1 MINKYSFINI
11 YENKKKNSKL
21 SSQILY
27 GEKFTILKKYKDWYK
42 IKTDYDKYVGFIKKK
57 KFEKFAFKPTHKV
70 SSLKANVFSKPNK
83 SSKIKMKLSFASL
96 LQVKSSKK
104 NFLNFDNYWI
114 QKSDV
119 VPINYKEKIFKRIKI
134 FKNVKYKWGGKKFDG
149 IDCSGLV
156 QLFYKF
162 NNLYCPRDTGPQF
175 KYFKKFKSIKKNA
188 IIFWK
193 GHVAVCLS
201 KKKLIHAYGPK
212 KKVIIMDIKKTIN
225 LIKKTAKLEV
235 IGIK

>member
-1 MINKYSFINI
+1 MINKYPFINI
-11 YENKKKNSKL
+11 YEHKKKNSKL

-42 IKTDYDKYVGFIKKK
+42 IKTDYDKYVGFIRKK
-57 KFEKFAFKPTHKV
+57 KFEKFTYKPTHKV
-70 SSLKANVFSKPNK
+70 SSLKANVFSKPYRG
-83 SSKIKMKLSFASL
+83 SKIKMKLSFASL
-96 LQVKSSKK
+96 LQIKK
-104 NFLNFDNYWI
+104 GKNNFFNFDNYWI
-114 QKSDV
+114 RNSDV
-119 VPINYKEKIFKRIKI
+119 VPISYKEKIFNKI
-134 FKNVKYKWGGKKFDG
+134 TIFNNVKYKWGGKKFDG

-175 KYFKKFKSIKKNA
+175 RYFKKFKSIKKNA

-225 LIKKTAKLEV
+225 LIEKTAKLQV

>member
-1 MINKYSFINI
+1 MINKYSCINI
-11 YENKKKNSKL
+11 YENRKKNSKL

-27 GEKFTILKKYKDWYK
+27 GEKFSIIKKYKDFYK
-42 IKTDYDKYVGFIKKK
+42 IKTDYDKYVGFIKKR
-57 KFEKFAFKPTHKV
+57 KFEQFAFKPTHKV
-70 SSLKANVFSKPNK
+70 SSLKANVFSKPIK
-83 SSKIKMKLSFASL
+83 SSKIKMKLSFTSL
-96 LQVKSSKK
+96 LQVKSSNKE
-104 NFLNFDNYWI
+104 FFNFDNYWI

-119 VPINYKEKIFKRIKI
+119 VPIKYKEKIFKRIKI

-149 IDCSGLV
+149 VDCSGLV

-162 NNLYCPRDTGPQF
+162 NNLFCPRDTGPQF
-175 KYFKKFKSIKKNA
+175 KYFKKLKSTKKDA

-193 GHVAVCLS
+193 GHVAICLS
-201 KKKLIHAYGPK
+201 RKKLIHAYGPK
-212 KKVIIMDIKKTIN
+212 KKVIVMDIKKTVS

>member
-1 MINKYSFINI
+1 MISKYPFINI
-11 YENKKKNSKL
+11 YEDKKKNSKL

-27 GEKFTILKKYKDWYK
+27 GEKFSIIKKYKDWYK
-42 IKTDYDKYVGFIKKK
+42 IKTDYDKYVGFIKQK
-57 KFEKFAFKPTHKV
+57 KFKEFKHKPTHKV
-70 SSLKANVFSKPNK
+70 STLKANVFSKPFK
-83 SSKIKMKLSFASL
+83 SSKIKMKLSFTSL
-96 LQVKSSKK
+96 IQIKGSKN

-114 QKSDV
+114 RNSDV
-119 VPINYKEKIFKRIKI
+119 VPINYKEKIFNKITI

-175 KYFKKFKSIKKNA
+175 RYFKKFKSIKKNA

-201 KKKLIHAYGPK
+201 KRKLIHAYGPK
-212 KKVIIMDIKKTIN
+212 KKVVIMDIKKTIN
-225 LIKKTAKLEV
+225 LIEKTAKLQV

>member
-1 MINKYSFINI
+1 MINKYSCINI
-11 YENKKKNSKL
+11 YENRKKNSKL

-27 GEKFTILKKYKDWYK
+27 GEKFSIIKKYKDFYK
-42 IKTDYDKYVGFIKKK
+42 IKTDYDKYVGFIKKR

-70 SSLKANVFSKPNK
+70 SSLKANVFSKPIK
-83 SSKIKMKLSFASL
+83 SSRIKMKLSFTSL
-96 LQVKSSKK
+96 LQVKSSNKE
-104 NFLNFDNYWI
+104 FFNFDNYWI

-134 FKNVKYKWGGKKFDG
+134 FRNIKYKWGGKKFDV

-201 KKKLIHAYGPK
+201 RKKLIHAYGPK
-212 KKVIIMDIKKTIN
+212 KKVIIMDIKKTIS

>member
-11 YENKKKNSKL
+11 YEHKKKNSKL

-27 GEKFTILKKYKDWYK
+27 GEKFTILKEFKDWYK
-42 IKTDYDKYVGFIKKK
+42 IKTSYDKYVGFIRKK
-57 KFEKFAFKPTHKV
+57 KFEKFTYKPTHKV
-70 SSLKANVFSKPNK
+70 SSLKANIFSRPFK

-96 LQVKSSKK
+96 LQIKTSKN

-119 VPINYKEKIFKRIKI
+119 VPINYKEKIFNKI
-134 FKNVKYKWGGKKFDG
+134 TVFKGVKYKWGGKKFDG

-175 KYFKKFKSIKKNA
+175 RYFKKFKSIKKNA

-212 KKVIIMDIKKTIN
+212 KKVVVMDIKKTIN
-225 LIKKTAKLEV
+225 LIEKTAKLQV

>member
-11 YENKKKNSKL
+11 YEHKKKNSKL

-42 IKTDYDKYVGFIKKK
+42 IKTDYDKYVGFIRKK
-57 KFEKFAFKPTHKV
+57 KFEKFTYKPTHKV
-70 SSLKANVFSKPNK
+70 SSLKANVFSKPYK
-83 SSKIKMKLSFASL
+83 GSKIKMKLSFASL
-96 LQVKSSKK
+96 LQIKTGK
-104 NFLNFDNYWI
+104 NNFFNFDNYWI
-114 QKSDV
+114 RNSDV
-119 VPINYKEKIFKRIKI
+119 VPISYKEKIFNKITI

-175 KYFKKFKSIKKNA
+175 RYFKKFKSIRKNA

-212 KKVIIMDIKKTIN
+212 KKVVIMDIKKTIN
-225 LIKKTAKLEV
+225 LIEKTAKLKV

>member
-1 MINKYSFINI
+1 MINKYSCINI
-11 YENKKKNSKL
+11 YENRKKNSKL

-27 GEKFTILKKYKDWYK
+27 GEKFSINKKYKDFYK
-42 IKTDYDKYVGFIKKK
+42 IKTNNDNYVGFIKKR
-57 KFEKFAFKPTHKV
+57 KFEKLAFKPTHKV
-70 SSLKANVFSKPNK
+70 SSLKANVFSKPIK
-83 SSKIKMKLSFASL
+83 SSKIKMRLSFTSL
-96 LQVKSSKK
+96 LQVKSSNKE
-104 NFLNFDNYWI
+104 FFNFDNYWI

-119 VPINYKEKIFKRIKI
+119 VPIKYKEKIFKKIKI

-149 IDCSGLV
+149 VDCSGLV

-162 NNLYCPRDTGPQF
+162 NNLFCPRDTGPQF
-175 KYFKKFKSIKKNA
+175 KYFKKLKSIKKDA

-193 GHVAVCLS
+193 GHVAICLS
-201 KKKLIHAYGPK
+201 RKKLIHAYGPK
-212 KKVIIMDIKKTIN
+212 KKVIVMDIKKTVS

>member
-1 MINKYSFINI
+1 MINKFSCINI
-11 YENKKKNSKL
+11 YENRKKNSKL

-27 GEKFTILKKYKDWYK
+27 GEKFSIIKKYKDFYK
-42 IKTDYDKYVGFIKKK
+42 IKTNYDKYEGFIKKR
-57 KFEKFAFKPTHKV
+57 KFEQFAFKPTHKV
-70 SSLKANVFSKPNK
+70 SSLKANVFSKPIK
-83 SSKIKMKLSFASL
+83 SSKIKMKLSFTSL
-96 LQVKSSKK
+96 LQVKSSNKE
-104 NFLNFDNYWI
+104 FFNFDNYWI

-119 VPINYKEKIFKRIKI
+119 VPIKNKEKIFKRIKI
-134 FKNVKYKWGGKKFDG
+134 FQNVKYKWGGKNFDG

-162 NNLYCPRDTGPQF
+162 NNLFCPRDTGPQF
-175 KYFKKFKSIKKNA
+175 KYFKKLKSIKKDA

-193 GHVAVCLS
+193 GHVAICLS
-201 KKKLIHAYGPK
+201 RKKLIHAYGPK
-212 KKVIIMDIKKTIN
+212 KKVIVMDIKKTLS

>member
-11 YENKKKNSKL
+11 YEHKKKNSKL

-27 GEKFTILKKYKDWYK
+27 GEKFTILKEFKDWYK
-42 IKTDYDKYVGFIKKK
+42 IKTSYDKYVGFIRKK
-57 KFEKFAFKPTHKV
+57 KFEKFTYKPTHKV
-70 SSLKANVFSKPNK
+70 SSLKANIFSRPFK

-96 LQVKSSKK
+96 LQIKTSKN

-119 VPINYKEKIFKRIKI
+119 VPINYKEKIFNKI
-134 FKNVKYKWGGKKFDG
+134 TVFKGVKYKWGGKKFDG

-175 KYFKKFKSIKKNA
+175 RYFKKFKSIKKNA

-212 KKVIIMDIKKTIN
+212 KKVVIMDIKKTIN
-225 LIKKTAKLEV
+225 LIEKTAKLQV

>member
-11 YENKKKNSKL
+11 YEHKKKNSKL

-27 GEKFTILKKYKDWYK
+27 GEKFTILKKYDDWYK
-42 IKTDYDKYVGFIKKK
+42 IKTGYDRYVGFIRKK
-57 KFEKFAFKPTHKV
+57 KFEKFTHKPTHKV
-70 SSLKANVFSKPNK
+70 SSLKANIFFKPIKN
-83 SSKIKMKLSFASL
+83 SKIKMKLSFASL
-96 LQVKSSKK
+96 LQVKTSKK
-104 NFLNFDNYWI
+104 GFFKFDNYWI

-119 VPINYKEKIFKRIKI
+119 VPLDYKEKIFQRIKI
-134 FKNVKYKWGGKKFDG
+134 FRNVKYKWGGKKFDG
-149 IDCSGLV
+149 VDCSGLI

-175 KYFKKFKSIKKNA
+175 KYFKKLRPIKKDA

>member
-1 MINKYSFINI
+1 MINKYSSINI
-11 YENKKKNSKL
+11 YEDKKKNSKL

-27 GEKFTILKKYKDWYK
+27 GEKFSIIKKYKDWYK
-42 IKTDYDKYVGFIKKK
+42 IKTDYDKYVGFIKSK
-57 KFEKFAFKPTHKV
+57 KFKEFTHKPTHKV
-70 SSLKANVFSKPNK
+70 SSLKANVFSKPFK
-83 SSKIKMKLSFASL
+83 SSKIKMKLGFASL
-96 LQVKSSKK
+96 LQIKSRRN

-119 VPINYKEKIFKRIKI
+119 VPINYKEKIFKRITI

-156 QLFYKF
+156 QVFYKF

-175 KYFKKFKSIKKNA
+175 RYFKKFKSIKKNA

-201 KKKLIHAYGPK
+201 KRKLIHAYGPK

-225 LIKKTAKLEV
+225 LIEKTAKLKV

>member
-1 MINKYSFINI
+1 MINKYSCINI
-11 YENKKKNSKL
+11 YENRRKNSKL

-27 GEKFTILKKYKDWYK
+27 GEKFSIIKKYKDFYK
-42 IKTDYDKYVGFIKKK
+42 IKTEYDNYVGFIKKR
-57 KFEKFAFKPTHKV
+57 KFKQFAFKPTHKV
-70 SSLKANVFSKPNK
+70 SSLKANVFSKPIK
-83 SSKIKMKLSFASL
+83 SSKIKMKLSFTSL
-96 LQVKSSKK
+96 LQVKSSNKE
-104 NFLNFDNYWI
+104 FLNFDNYWI

-119 VPINYKEKIFKRIKI
+119 VPIKYKEKIFKRIKI

-162 NNLYCPRDTGPQF
+162 NNLFCPRDTGPQF
-175 KYFKKFKSIKKNA
+175 KYFKKLKSIKKDA

-193 GHVAVCLS
+193 GHVAICLS
-201 KKKLIHAYGPK
+201 RKKLIHAYGPK
-212 KKVIIMDIKKTIN
+212 KKVIVMDIKKTLS

>member
-1 MINKYSFINI
+1 MINKYSSINI
-11 YENKKKNSKL
+11 YEDKKKNSKL

-27 GEKFTILKKYKDWYK
+27 GERFSIIKKYKDWYK
-42 IKTDYDKYVGFIKKK
+42 IKTGYDKYLGFIKSK
-57 KFEKFAFKPTHKV
+57 KFKEFTYKPTHKV
-70 SSLKANVFSKPNK
+70 SSLKANVFSKPSK

-96 LQVKSSKK
+96 LQVESSKN
-104 NFLNFDNYWI
+104 NFLNFDSYWI

-119 VPINYKEKIFKRIKI
+119 VPIDYKEKIFKKITI

-175 KYFKKFKSIKKNA
+175 KYFKKFKSIKKDA

-193 GHVAVCLS
+193 GHVAICLS
-201 KKKLIHAYGPK
+201 KKKLIHAYGTK
-212 KKVIIMDIKKTIN
+212 KKVVIMDIKKTIN
-225 LIKKTAKLEV
+225 LIKKTAKLKV

>member
-1 MINKYSFINI
+1 MINKYSCINI
-11 YENKKKNSKL
+11 YENRGINSKL

-27 GEKFTILKKYKDWYK
+27 GEKFSIIKKYRNFYK
-42 IKTDYDKYVGFIKKK
+42 IKTDYDKYVGFIKKR
-57 KFEKFAFKPTHKV
+57 KFEQFTFKPTHKV
-70 SSLKANVFSKPNK
+70 SSLKANIFSKPFK
-83 SSKIKMKLSFASL
+83 SSKIKMKLSFTSL
-96 LQVKSSKK
+96 LQVKSSNKE
-104 NFLNFDNYWI
+104 FFNFDNYWI

-119 VPINYKEKIFKRIKI
+119 VPIKYKEKIFKRIKI
-134 FKNVKYKWGGKKFDG
+134 FRNVKYKWGGKKFDG

-162 NNLYCPRDTGPQF
+162 NNLFCPRDTGPQF
-175 KYFKKFKSIKKNA
+175 RYFKKFKSIKKNA

-201 KKKLIHAYGPK
+201 RKKLIHAYGPK
-212 KKVIIMDIKKTIN
+212 KKVIIMDIKKTIS

>member
-1 MINKYSFINI
+1 MINKYSSINI
-11 YENKKKNSKL
+11 YEDKKKNSKL

-27 GEKFTILKKYKDWYK
+27 GEKFSIIKKYKDWYK
-42 IKTDYDKYVGFIKKK
+42 IKTDYDKYVGFIKSK
-57 KFEKFAFKPTHKV
+57 KFKEFTHKPTHKV
-70 SSLKANVFSKPNK
+70 SSLKANVFSKPFK
-83 SSKIKMKLSFASL
+83 SSKIKMKLGFASL
-96 LQVKSSKK
+96 LQIKSRRN

-119 VPINYKEKIFKRIKI
+119 VPINYKEKIFNRITI

-175 KYFKKFKSIKKNA
+175 RYFKKFKSIKKNA

-193 GHVAVCLS
+193 GHVAICLS

-212 KKVIIMDIKKTIN
+212 KKVVIMDIKKTIN
-225 LIKKTAKLEV
+225 LIKKTAKLKV

>member
-1 MINKYSFINI
+1 MINKYSCINI
-11 YENKKKNSKL
+11 YEHKKKNSKL

-27 GEKFTILKKYKDWYK
+27 GEKFIILKEYKDWYK
-42 IKTDYDKYVGFIKKK
+42 IKTSYDKYVGFIKKK
-57 KFEKFAFKPTHKV
+57 KFEKFAHKPTHKV
-70 SSLKANVFSKPNK
+70 SSLKANIFSKPFK

-96 LQVKSSKK
+96 LQIKSRKN

-119 VPINYKEKIFKRIKI
+119 VPINYKEKIFYKITI

-175 KYFKKFKSIKKNA
+175 RYFKKFKSIKKNA

-201 KKKLIHAYGPK
+201 KSKLIHAYGPK

-225 LIKKTAKLEV
+225 LIEKTAKLKV
-235 IGIK
+235 IGVK

>member
-1 MINKYSFINI
+1 MINKYSYINI
-11 YENKKKNSKL
+11 YENRKKNSKL

-27 GEKFTILKKYKDWYK
+27 GEKFSVIKKYKDFYK
-42 IKTDYDKYVGFIKKK
+42 IKTDYDKYVGFIKKR
-57 KFEKFAFKPTHKV
+57 KFEQFAFKPTHKV
-70 SSLKANVFSKPNK
+70 SSLKANVFSNPIK
-83 SSKIKMKLSFASL
+83 SSRIKMKLSFTSL
-96 LQVKSSKK
+96 LQVKSSNKE
-104 NFLNFDNYWI
+104 FFNFDNYWI

-134 FKNVKYKWGGKKFDG
+134 FRNIKYKWGGKKFDG

-175 KYFKKFKSIKKNA
+175 KFFKKFKPIKKNA

-201 KKKLIHAYGPK
+201 RKKLIHAYGPK
-212 KKVIIMDIKKTIN
+212 KKVIIMDIKKTIS

>member
-1 MINKYSFINI
+1 MINKYSYINI

-27 GEKFTILKKYKDWYK
+27 GEKFTILKRYNDWYK
-42 IKTDYDKYVGFIKKK
+42 IKTSYDKYVGFIKKK
-57 KFEKFAFKPTHKV
+57 KFEKFTFKPTHKI
-70 SSLKANVFSKPNK
+70 SSLKANIFFKPIKN
-83 SSKIKMKLSFASL
+83 SRIKMKLSFASL
-96 LQVKSSKK
+96 LQVKSIYKGFFK
-104 NFLNFDNYWI
+104 FDNYWI

-119 VPINYKEKIFKRIKI
+119 VPINFQEKIFERIKI
-134 FKNVKYKWGGKKFDG
+134 FRNVRYKWGGKKFDG

-156 QLFYKF
+156 QIFYKF

-175 KYFKKFKSIKKNA
+175 RYFKKLKSIKKNA

-193 GHVAVCLS
+193 GHVAICLS
-201 KKKLIHAYGPK
+201 KKKLIHAYGPR
-212 KKVIIMDIKKTIN
+212 KKVIIMDIRKTIN

>member
-1 MINKYSFINI
+1 MISKYSSINI
-11 YENKKKNSKL
+11 YEDRKKNSKL

-27 GEKFTILKKYKDWYK
+27 GEKFSIIKKYKDWYK
-42 IKTDYDKYVGFIKKK
+42 IKTDYEKYVGFIKPKKIK
-57 KFEKFAFKPTHKV
+57 KFTHKPTHKV
-70 SSLKANVFSKPNK
+70 CSLKANVYSKPLK
-83 SSKIKMKLSFASL
+83 SSKMKMKLSFSSL
-96 LQVKSSKK
+96 LQIKGSKN

-119 VPINYKEKIFKRIKI
+119 VPINYKEKIFKKVSI

-149 IDCSGLV
+149 IDCSGLI

-162 NNLYCPRDTGPQF
+162 NNHYCPRDTGQQF
-175 KYFKKFKSIKKNA
+175 KYFKKPKSIKKDA

-193 GHVAVCLS
+193 GHVAICLS

-212 KKVIIMDIKKTIN
+212 KKVVIMDIKKTIN

-235 IGIK
+235 IGIR

>member
-1 MINKYSFINI
+1 MINKYSYINI
-11 YENKKKNSKL
+11 YENRKKNSKL

-27 GEKFTILKKYKDWYK
+27 GEKFSIIKKYKDFYK
-42 IKTDYDKYVGFIKKK
+42 IKTDYDKYIGFIKKR
-57 KFEKFAFKPTHKV
+57 KFEQSFFKPTHKV
-70 SSLKANVFSKPNK
+70 SSLKANVFSKPTKN
-83 SSKIKMKLSFASL
+83 SKIKMKLSFTSL
-96 LQVKSSKK
+96 LQVKSSNKE
-104 NFLNFDNYWI
+104 FFNFDNYWI

-119 VPINYKEKIFKRIKI
+119 VPIKYKEKIFKRIKI

-162 NNLYCPRDTGPQF
+162 NNLFCPRDTGPQF
-175 KYFKKFKSIKKNA
+175 RYFKKLKSIKKDA
-188 IIFWK
+188 IIFWR
-193 GHVAVCLS
+193 GHVAICLS

-212 KKVIIMDIKKTIN
+212 KKVIVMDIKKTVSM
-225 LIKKTAKLEV
+225 IKKTAKLEV

>member
-1 MINKYSFINI
+1 MINKYSSINI
-11 YENKKKNSKL
+11 YEDKKKNSKL

-27 GEKFTILKKYKDWYK
+27 GERFSIIKKYKDWYK
-42 IKTDYDKYVGFIKKK
+42 IKTGYDKYLGFIKSK
-57 KFEKFAFKPTHKV
+57 KFKEFTYKPTHKV
-70 SSLKANVFSKPNK
+70 SSLKANVFSKPSK

-96 LQVKSSKK
+96 LQVESSKN
-104 NFLNFDNYWI
+104 NFLNFDSYWI

-119 VPINYKEKIFKRIKI
+119 VPIDYKEKIFKKITI

-175 KYFKKFKSIKKNA
+175 RYFKKFKSIKKNA

-201 KKKLIHAYGPK
+201 KRKLIHAYGPK
-212 KKVIIMDIKKTIN
+212 KKVVIMDIKKTIK
-225 LIKKTAKLEV
+225 LIEKTAKLQV

>member
-1 MINKYSFINI
+1 MISKYPFINI
-11 YENKKKNSKL
+11 YEDKKKNSKL

-27 GEKFTILKKYKDWYK
+27 GEKFSIIKKYKDWYK
-42 IKTDYDKYVGFIKKK
+42 IKTDYDKYVGFIKQK
-57 KFEKFAFKPTHKV
+57 KFKEFTHKPTHKV
-70 SSLKANVFSKPNK
+70 STLKANVFSKPFK
-83 SSKIKMKLSFASL
+83 SSKIKMKLSFTSL
-96 LQVKSSKK
+96 IQIKGSKN

-114 QKSDV
+114 RNSDV
-119 VPINYKEKIFKRIKI
+119 VPINYKEKIFNKITI

-175 KYFKKFKSIKKNA
+175 RYFKKFKSITKHA

-212 KKVIIMDIKKTIN
+212 KKVVIMDIKKTIN
-225 LIKKTAKLEV
+225 LIEKTAKLKV

>member
-1 MINKYSFINI
+1 MINKYSCINI
-11 YENKKKNSKL
+11 YENRKKNSKL

-27 GEKFTILKKYKDWYK
+27 GEKFSIIKKYKDFYK
-42 IKTDYDKYVGFIKKK
+42 IKTNYDKYVGFIKKR
-57 KFEKFAFKPTHKV
+57 KFEQFAFKPTHKV
-70 SSLKANVFSKPNK
+70 SSLKANVFSKPIK
-83 SSKIKMKLSFASL
+83 SSRIKMKLSFTSL
-96 LQVKSSKK
+96 LQVKSSNKE
-104 NFLNFDNYWI
+104 FFNFDNYWI

-119 VPINYKEKIFKRIKI
+119 VPIKYKEKIFKRIKI
-134 FKNVKYKWGGKKFDG
+134 FRNVKYKWGGKKFDG

-162 NNLYCPRDTGPQF
+162 NNLFCPRDTGPQF
-175 KYFKKFKSIKKNA
+175 RYFKKFKSIKKNA

-201 KKKLIHAYGPK
+201 RKKLIHAYGPK
-212 KKVIIMDIKKTIN
+212 KKVIIMDIKKTIS

-235 IGIK
+235 IGIR

>member
-1 MINKYSFINI
+1 MINKYSSINI
-11 YENKKKNSKL
+11 YEDKKKNSKL

-27 GEKFTILKKYKDWYK
+27 GEKFSIIKKYKDWYK
-42 IKTDYDKYVGFIKKK
+42 IKTDYDKYVGFIKSK
-57 KFEKFAFKPTHKV
+57 KFKEFTHKPTHKV
-70 SSLKANVFSKPNK
+70 SSLKANVFSKPFK
-83 SSKIKMKLSFASL
+83 SSKIKMKLGFASL
-96 LQVKSSKK
+96 LQIKSRKN

-119 VPINYKEKIFKRIKI
+119 VPIHYKEKIFNKITI

-162 NNLYCPRDTGPQF
+162 NNLFCPRDTGPQF
-175 KYFKKFKSIKKNA
+175 KYFKKLKSIKKDA

-193 GHVAVCLS
+193 GHVAICLS
-201 KKKLIHAYGPK
+201 RKKLIHAYGPK
-212 KKVIIMDIKKTIN
+212 KKVIVMDIKKTIS
-225 LIKKTAKLEV
+225 LIKKTAKLKV

>member
-1 MINKYSFINI
+1 MINKYSSINI

-27 GEKFTILKKYKDWYK
+27 GEKFKILKKYRDWYK
-42 IKTDYDKYVGFIKKK
+42 IKTDYDKYVGFIRQR
-57 KFEKFAFKPTHKV
+57 KFNKFTHKPTHKV
-70 SSLKANVFSKPNK
+70 SSLKANVFSKPFKN
-83 SSKIKMKLSFASL
+83 SQIKMKLSFASL
-96 LQVKSSKK
+96 LHVKSSKK
-104 NFLNFDNYWI
+104 EFLNFDNYWI

-119 VPINYKEKIFKRIKI
+119 VPVNYKEKIFKKITI

-175 KYFKKFKSIKKNA
+175 KYFKKFKSIKKDA

-193 GHVAVCLS
+193 GHVAICLS

-212 KKVIIMDIKKTIN
+212 KKVIVMDIKKTIS
-225 LIKKTAKLEV
+225 LIKKTAKLKV
-235 IGIK
+235 IGVK

>member
-11 YENKKKNSKL
+11 YEHKKKNSKL

-42 IKTDYDKYVGFIKKK
+42 IKTDYDKYVGFIRKK
-57 KFEKFAFKPTHKV
+57 KFEKFTYKPTHKV
-70 SSLKANVFSKPNK
+70 SSLKANVFSKPYRG
-83 SSKIKMKLSFASL
+83 SKIKMKLSFASL
-96 LQVKSSKK
+96 LQIKTGK
-104 NFLNFDNYWI
+104 NNFFNFDNYWI
-114 QKSDV
+114 RNSDV
-119 VPINYKEKIFKRIKI
+119 VPISYKEKIFNKITI
-134 FKNVKYKWGGKKFDG
+134 FKDVKYKWGGKKFDG

-175 KYFKKFKSIKKNA
+175 RYFKKFKSIKKNA

-201 KKKLIHAYGPK
+201 KRKLIHAYGPK
-212 KKVIIMDIKKTIN
+212 KKVVIMDIKKTKN
-225 LIKKTAKLEV
+225 LIEKTAKLKV

>member
-1 MINKYSFINI
+1 MINKYSSINI
-11 YENKKKNSKL
+11 YEDKKKNSKL

-27 GEKFTILKKYKDWYK
+27 GEKFKIIKKYKNWYK
-42 IKTDYDKYVGFIKKK
+42 IKTDYDKYVGFIKQRKFK
-57 KFEKFAFKPTHKV
+57 KFTCKPTHKV
-70 SSLKANVFSKPNK
+70 SSLKANVFAKPLRN
-83 SSKIKMKLSFASL
+83 SQIKMKLSFASL
-96 LQVKSSKK
+96 LYVKSSKK
-104 NFLNFDNYWI
+104 NFLNFDDYWI

-119 VPINYKEKIFKRIKI
+119 VPINHKEKIFEKVTI

-156 QLFYKF
+156 QLLCKF

-175 KYFKKFKSIKKNA
+175 KYFKKLKSIKKDA

-193 GHVAVCLS
+193 GHVAICLS

-225 LIKKTAKLEV
+225 LIKKTAKLKV
-235 IGIK
+235 MGIK

>member
-1 MINKYSFINI
+1 MINKYSCINI
-11 YENKKKNSKL
+11 YEHKKKNSKL

-27 GEKFTILKKYKDWYK
+27 GEKFIILKEYKDWYK
-42 IKTDYDKYVGFIKKK
+42 IKTSYDKYVGFIKKK
-57 KFEKFAFKPTHKV
+57 KFEKFTHKPTHKV
-70 SSLKANVFSKPNK
+70 SSLKANIFSKPFK

-96 LQVKSSKK
+96 LQIKASKN
-104 NFLNFDNYWI
+104 NFLKFDNYWI

-119 VPINYKEKIFKRIKI
+119 VPINYKEKIFNKITI
-134 FKNVKYKWGGKKFDG
+134 FKGVKYKWGGKKFDG

-162 NNLYCPRDTGPQF
+162 NNVYCPRDTSPQF
-175 KYFKKFKSIKKNA
+175 RYFKKFKSIKKNA

-212 KKVIIMDIKKTIN
+212 KKVVIMDIKKTIN
-225 LIKKTAKLEV
+225 LIKKTAKLDV
-235 IGIK
+235 IGIR

>member
-1 MINKYSFINI
+1 MISKYSSINI
-11 YENKKKNSKL
+11 YEERKKNSKL

-27 GEKFTILKKYKDWYK
+27 GEKFSIIKKYKDWYK
-42 IKTDYDKYVGFIKKK
+42 IKTDYDKYVGFIKRKN
-57 KFEKFAFKPTHKV
+57 FTKFAHKPTHKI
-70 SSLKANVFSKPNK
+70 SCLKANVFSKPFT
-83 SSKIKMKLSFASL
+83 SSQIKMKLSFASML
-96 LQVKSSKK
+96 YVKSRK
-104 NFLNFDNYWI
+104 NEFLNFDNYWI
-114 QKSDV
+114 HKSDV
-119 VPINYKEKIFKRIKI
+119 VPINYKQKIFEKITI
-134 FKNVKYKWGGKKFDG
+134 FKNVKYRWGGKKFDG

-175 KYFKKFKSIKKNA
+175 KYFKKFKSIKKDA

-193 GHVAVCLS
+193 GHVAICLS

-212 KKVIIMDIKKTIN
+212 KKVVIMDIKKTIN
-225 LIKKTAKLEV
+225 LIKKTAKLKV

>member
-1 MINKYSFINI
+1 MINKYSCINI
-11 YENKKKNSKL
+11 YENRKKNSKL

-27 GEKFTILKKYKDWYK
+27 GEKFSIIKKYKDFYK
-42 IKTDYDKYVGFIKKK
+42 IKTEYDKYVGFIRKR
-57 KFEKFAFKPTHKV
+57 KFKQFAFKPTHKV

-83 SSKIKMKLSFASL
+83 SSRIKMKLSFTSL
-96 LQVKSSKK
+96 LQVKSSNKE
-104 NFLNFDNYWI
+104 FFNFDNYWI

-119 VPINYKEKIFKRIKI
+119 VPIKYKEKIFKRIKI
-134 FKNVKYKWGGKKFDG
+134 FRNVKYKWGGKKFDG

-175 KYFKKFKSIKKNA
+175 KYFKKLRSIKKDA

-201 KKKLIHAYGPK
+201 KKRLIHAYGPK